1 MTDTRIFQITWIFT
15 VIKLDWFKKFK
26 IRIWLIW
33 AKFVIEFSM
42 MTRSSR
48 KVSNHGIKREFIL
61 FKKFCVK
68 IFSNKF
74 FFPCVDT
81 ICVVRPYLMFSDVLH
96 KSYFPTNAFA
106 FASAFFCQ
114 KWDFPHINTIFLK
127 YDIVKEIVHD
137 YTIKNLDW
145 YVRCYFERI

>member
-1 MTDTRIFQITWIFT
+1 MQLASSPFVLIIFLNLISGFILFSFLFSILIFPL
-15 VIKLDWFKKFK
+15 VY
-26 IRIWLIW
+26 
-33 AKFVIEFSM
+33 V
-42 MTRSSR
+42 
-48 KVSNHGIKREFIL
+48 L

-96 KSYFPTNAFA
+96 KSYFPTNAFT

-137 YTIKNLDW
+137 YTIKNQDW